1 MTIPIY
7 RTDGDWV
14 GIFYQGNVFNTDG
27 EWLGFVVGREVFDP
41 KGYYLAF
48 LSDDQRM
55 LRKRSVMGEPRY
67 VPPPPRPQR
76 PNIPTGA
83 PLPPMF
89 RALPYSLID
98 MFEEFPERFSYISET
113 RPDMD

>member
-1 MTIPIY
+1 MRRVVVAVEPESIPL
-7 RTDGDWV
+7 RNARVHRCWSLTCPGLA
-14 GIFYQGNVFNTDG
+14 T
-27 EWLGFVVGREVFDP
+27 
-41 KGYYLAF
+41 KGYPCSLPILAF